1 MREPVTGIGETG
13 SLPADTTL
21 FIGLPAAEE
30 EMREKLAGREVA
42 SESKIDVRRV
52 SLLVLRLDPTS

>member
-1 MREPVTGIGETG
+1 
-13 SLPADTTL
+13 
-21 FIGLPAAEE
+21 
-30 EMREKLAGREVA
+30 MREKLAGREVA